1 MNPIMIH
8 VLIYVLECQYKISA
22 SSDYCHL
29 KFITNHL
36 KQDKFQDNKFIEKF
50 VSNHQMYNKFSNEDI

>member
-29 KFITNHL
+29 KFITNLL
-36 KQDKFQDNKFIEKF
+36 K
-50 VSNHQMYNKFSNEDI
+50 